1 MEKHTI
7 ADRLDSMALN
17 NIYDEA
23 ALRIAVRDLR
33 SGGHNGIATDLQ
45 AVMFGSVWDTMHIDI
60 QHAANILRAGK

>member
-23 ALRIAVRDLR
+23 ALRIAVIDLR

-45 AVMFGSVWDTMHIDI
+45 AVMLGSVWDTMHIDM

>member
-17 NIYDEA
+17 GTYDEA

-45 AVMFGSVWDTMHIDI
+45 AVMLGAVWDTMHIDM

>member
-17 NIYDEA
+17 GTYDEA

-33 SGGHNGIATDLQ
+33 NGGHAGIATDLQ
-45 AVMFGSVWDTMHIDI
+45 AVMLGSVWDTMHIDM